1 MTRSRRASGRD
12 RPAASNPLLL
22 DREDPERAAGRHIL
36 QALVAGE
43 QRIDAADAAGHG
55 DVLPA
60 VLLPGDRLSLDARAG
75 LELPQLLAGVGVESL
90 ELTGELTAE
99 DHAARRRQ
107 HAREARQSARR
118 LPLVLSRQRIDRLQ
132 IAARLVAGRPFPE
145 VAQIHAEIPVAS
157 LVLGGHGL

>member
-12 RPAASNPLLL
+12 RATPTSCLLL
-22 DREDPERAAGRHIL
+22 DREDQDRAAVRHVL
-36 QALVAGE
+36 ETLVAGE

-107 HAREARQSARR
+107 HAREARQSVRR
-118 LPLVLSRQRIDRLQ
+118 LPIGLS
-132 IAARLVAGRPFPE
+132 
-145 VAQIHAEIPVAS
+145 
-157 LVLGGHGL
+157 